1 MLAHSLE
8 YVTSDYVILFSPQDL
23 RPSPAHRPIRLHTGK
38 RDRSNV
44 SSAARHPQTALWVT
58 QLSPSNDSAQTGLQL
73 LSGWLLFSHGS
84 CDSIRLSKHSPIMH
98 NALMSYDLFNK
109 WNCISNHLFPLY
121 EWTGIRHG
129 RLTALIFHL
138 MHAYAL
144 LPQIQLGFT
153 TLRWTVSSPGQ
164 FLIHYSHC
172 ACMCVFV
179 AVRMEVHR

>member
-1 MLAHSLE
+1 MWWMTMFSLHR
-8 YVTSDYVILFSPQDL
+8 TSDHLQ
-23 RPSPAHRPIRLHTGK
+23 HTDTSGSTWGK
-38 RDRSNV
+38 GTDQMF
-44 SSAARHPQTALWVT
+44 HPQHATPRPHCEL
-58 QLSPSNDSAQTGLQL
+58 LSSPSSDSAQTGLQL
-73 LSGWLLFSHGS
+73 LSGRLLLSHGL

-129 RLTALIFHL
+129 RLTALISHL

-172 ACMCVFV
+172 ACVCVFV
-179 AVRMEVHR
+179 AVCMEVHR